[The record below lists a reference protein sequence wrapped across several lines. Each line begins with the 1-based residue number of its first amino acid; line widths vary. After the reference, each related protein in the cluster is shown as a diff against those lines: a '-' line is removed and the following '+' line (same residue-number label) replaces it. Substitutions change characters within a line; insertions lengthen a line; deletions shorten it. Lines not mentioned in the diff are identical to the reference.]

1 MMLSQPVSSK
11 KPGVQD
17 DGQPGDDAGGQQQ
30 DQAQTVEAPLSAF
43 GDVKEGDTVQM
54 KVISVD
60 SQGGVVN
67 LAPMK
72 AEEQPGPGGTD
83 GMADEFADAT
93 TMKKGASM

>member
-1 MMLSQPVSSK
+1 MNSAVPSQETPPANGS
-11 KPGVQD
+11 PEQ
-17 DGQPGDDAGGQQQ
+17 GDDAAGQQQ
-30 DQAQTVEAPLSAF
+30 DQAQTVEAPLSAL

-72 AEEQPGPGGTD
+72 PEEQPGPGGTD